1 MRGLGEQ
8 DLPRFRWIFL
18 QQPCD
23 GEIVRELGL
32 YSGDE
37 ALYNPCLAQE
47 VLDQPSYEGEMD
59 SRSVKSKA
67 RPLYNCN

>member
-8 DLPRFRWIFL
+8 GRLRFRWIFP
-18 QQPCD
+18 QQPYD

-47 VLDQPSYEGEMD
+47 VLDQPSY
-59 SRSVKSKA
+59 
-67 RPLYNCN
+67 

>member
-47 VLDQPSYEGEMD
+47 VLD
-59 SRSVKSKA
+59 
-67 RPLYNCN
+67 